1 MEVNILK
8 KLLFILMSVLT
19 LVACNSTED
28 GTYETISLQD
38 VEQQVQQGY
47 TIVDVRE
54 GNEFDSGHIPGAINV
69 PLSQLQ
75 ASDFAPLSKDGNYI
89 IICRSG
95 NRSQTASELL
105 YGEGYQ
111 IVNVSQGMSSW
122 TGTIE

>member
-1 MEVNILK
+1 M
-8 KLLFILMSVLT
+8 
-19 LVACNSTED
+19 
-28 GTYETISLQD
+28 QD
-38 VEQQVQQGY
+38 VEEQVQQGY

-54 GNEFDSGHIPGAINV
+54 VNEFESGHIPGAINV

-75 ASDFAPLSKDGNYI
+75 ASDFASLSKDDHYI

-105 YGEGYQ
+105 YGKGYH